1 MLSAKFLLS
10 KKNAL
15 KPFGELD
22 VLAYY
27 SIAAQ
32 RLKGFLK
39 GKEIATKVYIP
50 PRLQLLKRGSQL
62 EPLFVEELAENIDEE
77 FLQTR
82 KLHLEEAREK
92 ISKVQEKIWRYFFP
106 RKYCTF
112 FYATNTEGVNRPIE
126 RIFYDIDR
134 KETQTPGEA
143 RLIACKLVQ
152 LINADKEF
160 SKKTGKFKT
169 MPLWTGSS
177 FHIYLLLEKSI
188 SHEFYGKGLMHSK
201 KQPLASFT
209 GKWVREIAKNTGLKV
224 IGGHEKQ
231 EGCINIDP
239 SQTPSGKLARAPFSL
254 HFKDAKTIDGIALP
268 LTIKQLCTKGIVKEL
283 QKATPEKV
291 LKELNEWAKAIP
303 S

>member
-10 KKNAL
+10 RKNAL

-27 SIAAQ
+27 SVTAQ
-32 RLKGFLK
+32 KLKGFLK

-50 PRLQLLKRGSQL
+50 NGPQLLKRGSQL
-62 EPLFVEELAENIDEE
+62 EPLFVEELAQNVDEE
-77 FLQTR
+77 FLQKR
-82 KLHLEEAREK
+82 KLHLEEARGK
-92 ISKVQEKIWRYFFP
+92 ISKVQEKIWQYFFP

-112 FYATNTEGVNRPIE
+112 FYATNGESINKPIE
-126 RIFYDIDR
+126 RIFFDIDR
-134 KETQTPGEA
+134 KETQTPEEA
-143 RLIACKLVQ
+143 RLIACELAQ

-160 SKKTGKFKT
+160 SKKVGKFKI
-169 MPLWTGSS
+169 MLLWTGSS
-177 FHIYLLLEKSI
+177 FHIYLLLEKPVT
-188 SHEFYGKGLMHSK
+188 HEFYDKELMYSK
-201 KQPLASFT
+201 KEPLASFT
-209 GKWVREIAKNTGLKV
+209 GKWAQEIAKSTGLKV

-254 HFKDAKTIDGIALP
+254 HFKDAKTVDGIALP
-268 LTIKQLCTKGIVKEL
+268 LTIKQLCSKGIVKEL

-291 LKELNEWAKAIP
+291 LRELNKWAKAIP
-303 S
+303 A